1 MGDVFLES
9 KDVPE
14 LKKVKDDKDFKIWF
28 VDLRK
33 KIDSAIKKVR
43 KSTEDLKKSL
53 KKAEELEKAEGRNKD
68 LDRKFEKIRRKI
80 MQNQFFTGWC
90 KRFSDLLKSKTLLND
105 IRNSI
110 QGSDPVSNKISE
122 YTGATDNLKQG
133 VYEKGI
139 INIKNYYDNEVSKK
153 IFESKK

>member
-14 LKKVKDDKDFKIWF
+14 LKKVKGDKDFKIWF

-43 KSTEDLKKSL
+43 KSTEGLKKSL
-53 KKAEELEKAEGRNKD
+53 KKTDCDSEETQ
-68 LDRKFEKIRRKI
+68 RKI

-110 QGSDPVSNKISE
+110 QGGDPVSNKISE
-122 YTGATDNLKQG
+122 YTGATDNLKQP